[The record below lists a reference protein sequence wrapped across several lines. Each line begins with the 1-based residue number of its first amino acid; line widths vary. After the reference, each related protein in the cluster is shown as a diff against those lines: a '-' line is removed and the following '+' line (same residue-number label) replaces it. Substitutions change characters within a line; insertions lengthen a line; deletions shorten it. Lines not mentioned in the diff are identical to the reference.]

1 MADVR
6 LGGSSSGCIDAATL
20 AAYVDGRLDSAGRS
34 RVVAHL
40 ASCED
45 CYELVAEV
53 IRTEAELEERS
64 ADDVVSL
71 IDEEKQQP
79 VQARP
84 VFWSK
89 PVRFAT
95 AGGLLAV
102 AATALFFVIERGTP
116 LDPLVTIVGSERLTQ
131 ARPTGGFL
139 YGPFRSPTRGSEGT
153 SDLQLRM
160 EAQRLRDRA
169 SSTGAAEDV
178 HALGIAQLL
187 RGDIDNSIATLESA
201 AQSKPNDAA
210 YRADVGAAYMTRFL
224 QQNNQSD
231 ATTALDAFDKAIAL
245 SPSAPARE
253 AWFNKALLLER
264 LDRRDEALNAWNRF
278 IALPDQS
285 GWRDE
290 GTRHRDA
297 LQQPTG
303 R

>member
-6 LGGSSSGCIDAATL
+6 PGGAADCIDAATL
-20 AAYVDGRLDSAGRS
+20 AAYVDGTLDSAGRG

-53 IRTEAELEERS
+53 VRTETELEERPS
-64 ADDVVSL
+64 DDIVSL
-71 IDEEKQQP
+71 ADHVAPHPAQP
-79 VQARP
+79 KP

-102 AATALFFVIERGTP
+102 AATALFFVIERGSA
-116 LDPLVTIVGSERLTQ
+116 LDQLVSVVGSERLTE
-131 ARPTGGFL
+131 ARPTGGFR
-139 YGPFRSPTRGSEGT
+139 YGRLRSPTRGSGET
-153 SDLQLRM
+153 NDLQLRI
-160 EAQRLRDRA
+160 EAEQLRERA
-169 SSTGAAEDV
+169 SRTRAAEDV
-178 HALGIAQLL
+178 HASGIAQLL
-187 RGDIDNSIATLESA
+187 RGDVDNSIASLESA

-224 QQNNQSD
+224 QQNNQAD
-231 ATTALDAFDKAIAL
+231 ATAALDALDKAIAL
-245 SPSAPARE
+245 SPTTPARE

-264 LDRRDEALNAWNRF
+264 LNRRDEALNAWNRY
-278 IALPDQS
+278 IALPDES

-290 GTRHRDA
+290 GIRHRDA

>member
-6 LGGSSSGCIDAATL
+6 AGGAAGCVDAATL
-20 AAYVDGRLDSAGRS
+20 AAYVDGTLDSAGRS

-53 IRTEAELEERS
+53 IRTETELEERT
-64 ADDVVSL
+64 ADDSL
-71 IDEEKQQP
+71 SLADEEKPQP
-79 VQARP
+79 AQAKP

-95 AGGLLAV
+95 TGGLLAV
-102 AATALFFVIERGTP
+102 AATALFFVIERGTA
-116 LDPLVTIVGSERLTQ
+116 LDPLVTVVGSERLTE
-131 ARPTGGFL
+131 ARPTGGFQ
-139 YGPFRSPTRGSEGT
+139 YGPLRSATRGPAEAN
-153 SDLQLRM
+153 DVQLRVVA
-160 EAQRLRDRA
+160 EQLRERA
-169 SSTGAAEDV
+169 ARTSAAEDV

-187 RGDIDNSIATLESA
+187 RGEIDSSIASLESA
-201 AQSKPNDAA
+201 ARSKPNDAA

-231 ATTALDAFDKAIAL
+231 AAAALDSLDKAIAL

-264 LDRRDEALNAWNRF
+264 LNRRDEALNAWNRF

-290 GTRHRDA
+290 GIRHRDA

>member
-6 LGGSSSGCIDAATL
+6 PGGAAAGCIDAATL
-20 AAYVDGRLDSAGRS
+20 AAYVDGTLDSADRS

-45 CYELVAEV
+45 CYELAAEV
-53 IRTEAELEERS
+53 IRTEAELEGRLAVDPDAER
-64 ADDVVSL
+64 
-71 IDEEKQQP
+71 DE
-79 VQARP
+79 ARP
-84 VFWSK
+84 QPLQSRTTFWTK
-89 PVRFAT
+89 PIQVAT

-116 LDPLVTIVGSERLTQ
+116 LDPLVTIVGSERLTE
-131 ARPTGGFL
+131 ARPTGGFQ
-139 YGPFRSPTRGSEGT
+139 YGPFRSPTRGSVEST
-153 SDLQLRM
+153 NLQLGI
-160 EAQRLRDRA
+160 EAERLRQRA
-169 SSTGAAEDV
+169 ASTGAADDV
-178 HALGIAQLL
+178 HAWGIAQLL
-187 RGDIDNSIATLESA
+187 RGEIDGSIASLQSA
-201 AQSKPNDAA
+201 AQSKPDDAA

-224 QQNNQSD
+224 QQNTQAD
-231 ATTALDAFDKAIAL
+231 AVAALDALDKAIAL
-245 SPSAPARE
+245 SPTAPSRE

-264 LDRRDEALNAWNRF
+264 LERRDEALAAWSRF

-290 GTRHRDA
+290 AIRHRDA